1 VTRHDW
7 DNLPA
12 GVQHAVERECGSV
25 AKSVTATTGANSD
38 FASTLQTEKG
48 RFFCKGVLLDD
59 PKVRMHRHEERVN
72 PWLPAVAPRIVWRV
86 ETDGW
91 LLLGFEHVSG
101 QHANL
106 SPDSPD
112 VALVAEAL
120 SVLSTQLTPCPP
132 IEAGDLSHQWQRF
145 SPWSRIAQSG
155 RDRLSRWALSNL
167 ERLIYWE
174 SRAVEYVRG
183 DTLCHTDI
191 QAENLLVG
199 ERLSIIDW
207 AWARRG
213 AAWVDTA
220 FAAIRLVDSG
230 HSTSQAE
237 QWAAQIPVWRAATE
251 EAVTA
256 FTVAVA
262 GMWEHRTQQDPQPFR
277 QALTATVTRWA
288 AERLG

>member
-1 VTRHDW
+1 MTRHDW
-7 DNLPA
+7 EDLPV
-12 GVQHAVERECGSV
+12 GVKCAIEQECGSV
-25 AKSVTATTGANSD
+25 AKADAATTGANSD
-38 FASTLQTEKG
+38 FASTLHADKG
-48 RFFCKGVLLDD
+48 KFFCKGVRLDD
-59 PKVRMHRHEERVN
+59 PKARMHRHEERVN

-101 QHANL
+101 QHADL
-106 SPDSPD
+106 SPGSPD
-112 VALVAEAL
+112 LSSVAEVLSAL
-120 SVLSTQLTPCPP
+120 SVQLTPCPP
-132 IEAGDLSHQWQRF
+132 IEAGELSQQWQRF
-145 SPWSRIAQSG
+145 SPWSRIAQTG
-155 RDRLSRWALSNL
+155 RDRLSPWALENL

-174 SRAVEYVRG
+174 SRAVEFVRG

-199 ERLSIIDW
+199 ERLSVIDW

-213 AAWVDTA
+213 AAWVDAA
-220 FAAIRLVDSG
+220 FAAIRLVDAG
-230 HSTSQAE
+230 HSAGEAE
-237 QWAAQIPVWRAATE
+237 QWAAQIPAWQAATE

-277 QALTATVTRWA
+277 QALTATVTGWA